1 VSASI
6 ADAVVESVTTLF
18 PTPTVPPAPNDVQ
31 VWDGEVRGVPANRY
45 VQVVVGNEVRSASS
59 VDAVARDYLSRF
71 TVQCVATNP
80 NSNFPVTAL
89 ARNLGRK
96 VRDHL
101 VGRTLTV
108 DGLVVG
114 LIVHE
119 TSEGPFKDD
128 DVADRPV
135 MFVVDEYAVLATA

>member
-31 VWDGEVRGVPANRY
+31 VWD
-45 VQVVVGNEVRSASS
+45 NEVRSASS